1 MTRGRGAEIEVLS
14 MKTVHVVPSIANEA
28 SGPSYSVPSLCRALG
43 SAGAAVE
50 LHVLAPAPA
59 SDSGGVEV
67 HQHAWWPIL
76 RRLGI
81 SPAMKRALRAAAER
95 SEIMHSHSLW
105 MMPNI
110 YPAWAVRGTACRL
123 VASPRGTLS
132 RWALRHHRW
141 RKRVMWLLHQRRA
154 IRAAALLHATSASE
168 HDDIRRM
175 GLRAPVAVIPNGID
189 IPDTCECGADPGGRR
204 RLLYLGRIHPIK
216 GIDDLLRAWRNVQ
229 ASFEGWDLHITG
241 PDNEGFVGRM
251 KELAA
256 ELGAERVTFTGP
268 AYGAEKSRAY
278 AEADLYVLPTHSENF
293 GMTVAEALAHAT
305 PAIVTRGAPWDG
317 LETNDCGW
325 WIDIGEG
332 PLTECLRNALAASS
346 EDLRARGLRG
356 REWMERDFSWE
367 RIASMMLET
376 YEWLLGGGAAP
387 EWVRAGS

>member
-28 SGPSYSVPSLCRALG
+28 SGPSYSVPSLCRALA

-59 SDSGGVEV
+59 SGSEGFEV
-67 HQHAWWPIL
+67 HAHAWWPII
-76 RRLGI
+76 RKLGI

-105 MMPNI
+105 MMPNV
-110 YPAWAVRGTACRL
+110 YPARAVRGTDCRL
-123 VASPRGTLS
+123 VVSPRGTLS
-132 RWALRHHRW
+132 PWALRHHRW
-141 RKRVMWLLHQRRA
+141 RKRVMWFLHQRRA
-154 IRAAALLHATSASE
+154 IVAAALLHATSASE
-168 HDDIRRM
+168 HDDMRGK
-175 GLRAPVAVIPNGID
+175 GLRAPVAVLPNGID
-189 IPDTCECGADPGGRR
+189 LPELPASKAGPSGRR

-229 ASFEGWDLHITG
+229 ASFEGWELHITG
-241 PDNEGFVGRM
+241 PGNEVYVGQM
-251 KELAA
+251 KALAA

-268 AYGAEKSRAY
+268 AYGAEKSAAY
-278 AEADLYVLPTHSENF
+278 ADADLYVLPTHSENF

-325 WIDIGEG
+325 WIDIGEA
-332 PLTECLRNALAASS
+332 PLTECLRNALAASP
-346 EDLRARGLRG
+346 EELRARGLRG
-356 REWMERDFSWE
+356 REWMERDFSWG
-367 RIASMMLET
+367 RIGSMMLET
-376 YEWLLGGGAAP
+376 YEWLLGGGAPP
-387 EWVRAGS
+387 EWVQG